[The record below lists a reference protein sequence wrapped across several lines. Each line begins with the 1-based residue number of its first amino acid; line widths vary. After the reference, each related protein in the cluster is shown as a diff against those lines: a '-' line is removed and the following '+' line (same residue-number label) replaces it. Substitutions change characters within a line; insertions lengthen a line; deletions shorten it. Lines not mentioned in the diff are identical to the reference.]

1 MAEALATTIIDA
13 PVETTW
19 AVLRDFNGLPVWNP
33 NVRESVIEDGRDAD
47 SVGCIRAFS
56 LGDGTFVR
64 ERLLE
69 LDDSRYRM
77 AYNFETPA
85 FPVENYLASLDL
97 IPVTNGDKT
106 FVRWWASFDEAAGDR
121 GKYSALISEAVFAG
135 GLKALAGYV
144 AQHGAQIA
152 GVQRWQGLRPAKVF
166 TSSVIH
172 APLQTVWEKMRDF
185 AGMKHW
191 HDDIAQMEMINGVRS
206 DKVSGV
212 RDFLFGGGQ
221 LHEQLTRLS
230 DQDHAFRYRILKS
243 QMPWLNYH
251 AGAQLYP
258 LTDTGDTFAV
268 WTADWTAAPQDDLDL
283 IPNVHD
289 NVFQKAFDTLDHQ
302 FRAQRQEAQ
311 ASA

>member
-13 PVETTW
+13 PVETLW

-33 NVRESVIEDGRDAD
+33 GVRDSAIEDGRDAD
-47 SVGCIRAFS
+47 SVGCIRAFT

-69 LDDSRYRM
+69 LDDSRYRL

-85 FPVENYLASLDL
+85 FPVENYLATLDL

-106 FVRWWASFDEAAGDR
+106 FVRWWASFDEAAADK

-135 GLKALAGYV
+135 GLKALAGHV
-144 AQHGAQIA
+144 AKHGAQPA
-152 GVQRWQGLRPAKVF
+152 YVHRWQGLRPAKVF

-172 APLQTVWEKMRDF
+172 APLPAVWERMRDF

-191 HDDIAQMEMINGVRS
+191 HDDIPQMEMIGGVRP

-212 RDFLFGGGQ
+212 RDFIFGEGQ
-221 LHEQLTRLS
+221 LHEQLTWLS
-230 DQDHAFRYRILKS
+230 DRDHAFRYRILKS
-243 QMPWLNYH
+243 PMPWLNYH

-258 LTDTGDTFAV
+258 VTDTGHTFAV
-268 WTADWTAAPQDDLDL
+268 WTADWVAAPQDDLEL
-283 IPNVHD
+283 IPNVHG
-289 NVFQKAFDTLDHQ
+289 NVFQKAFDTLDQ
-302 FRAQRQEAQ
+302 QLGV
-311 ASA
+311 